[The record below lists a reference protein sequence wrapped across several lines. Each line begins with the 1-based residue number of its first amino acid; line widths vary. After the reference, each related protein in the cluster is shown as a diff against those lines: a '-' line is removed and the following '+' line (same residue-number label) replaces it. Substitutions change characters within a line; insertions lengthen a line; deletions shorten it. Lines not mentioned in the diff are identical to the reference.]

1 MKKIVAIILAV
12 IMIMSFA
19 TVAFAANS
27 FTDISNSKN
36 KEAIETLYELGV
48 IDGYSKTK
56 FSPKLTLSR
65 AEACAI
71 MVRALYGDK
80 IVYWTN
86 SFTDVPARAWYAP
99 YVDAAVYY
107 DIMHGH
113 NATTFAP
120 DKDITYDQM
129 ATLVLNALGY
139 NAPQLSGTWPENVQ
153 RIANVLGLYD
163 NTSRFVLGS
172 DVITRED
179 ACQMLYNALDCYV
192 VEYVRGRI
200 VETDQTLYEKMGFS
214 YEPEYIYATGTI
226 TDLVDVSDYYRT
238 NTYYYLITLNDY
250 NTYLVNSDTKLDVKD
265 YIEIY
270 TDKKT
275 IYHSDYLWVVS
286 YVSKNIIDPSYIQG
300 IVEEVVID
308 STTEPYDDGVYI
320 WTTYFVTIKDKG
332 TFVVYTYNLFNTGD
346 TVILTPVVGSTHY
359 NLTVIERADFGII
372 DPGFTGVN

>member
-1 MKKIVAIILAV
+1 MKKIIAVILAV
-12 IMIMSFA
+12 IMIMSLA

-56 FSPKLTLSR
+56 FGPKLTLSR
-65 AEACAI
+65 AEACAV

-99 YVDAAVYY
+99 YVDVAVYY

-113 NATTFAP
+113 SATTFAP
-120 DKDITYDQM
+120 DEDITYDQM

-139 NAPQLSGTWPENVQ
+139 NAPQLSGTWPENVE
-153 RIANVLGLYD
+153 RIANILGLYD

-172 DVITRED
+172 DAITRED
-179 ACQMLYNALDCYV
+179 ACQMLYNALDCSV

-200 VETDQTLYEKMGFS
+200 VETDQTLYEAMGFE
-214 YEPEYIYATGTI
+214 YEPEYIYTTGII
-226 TDLVDVSDYYRT
+226 TDLVDVSDYYHT

-250 NTYLVNSDTKLDVKD
+250 NTYFVNSNTKLDVKD

-275 IYHSDYLWVVS
+275 IYHNDYLWVVS
-286 YVSKNIIDPSYIQG
+286 HIVKAIVPVEPTKPDVEGTISYIG
-300 IVEEVVID
+300 ENNYLIVDDSKEVY
-308 STTEPYDDGVYI
+308 TEIKIND
-320 WTTYFVTIKDKG
+320 TTYFV
-332 TFVVYTYNLFNTGD
+332 LNTSFKAIPHVGD
-346 TVILTPVVGSTHY
+346 TISLNLYKVLINKGETINFYKVEPHGS
-359 NLTVIERADFGII
+359 
-372 DPGFTGVN
+372 FTE

>member
-19 TVAFAANS
+19 TVAFAANG

-56 FSPKLTLSR
+56 FGPKLTLSR

-80 IVYWTN
+80 TVHWTN
-86 SFTDVPARAWYAP
+86 SFTDVPARAWYAS
-99 YVDAAVYY
+99 YVDVAVYY

-120 DKDITYDQM
+120 DEDITYDQM
-129 ATLVLNALGY
+129 VTLVLNALGY

-163 NTSRFVLGS
+163 NTSRFVFGS
-172 DVITRED
+172 DAITRED
-179 ACQMLYNALDCYV
+179 ACQMLYNALNCYV

-200 VETDQTLYEKMGFS
+200 VETDQTLYEAMGFS
-214 YEPEYIYATGTI
+214 YEPEYTYVTGTI
-226 TDLVDVSDYYRT
+226 TDIVDVSDYYRAK
-238 NTYYYLITLNDY
+238 TYYYLITLNDY
-250 NTYLVNSDTKLDVKD
+250 NTYLVNSDTKLAVKD

-275 IYHSDYLWVVS
+275 VYHSDYLWIVS
-286 YVSKNIIDPSYIQG
+286 YVSKNITDTTNIEG
-300 IVEEVVID
+300 IVEKVVID
-308 STTEPYDDGVYI
+308 PNTPSSDDGVYI

-332 TFVVYTYNLFNTGD
+332 IFTVYTYNLFNTGD
-346 TVILTPVVGSTHY
+346 TVLLTPVVGSTYY
-359 NLTVIERADFGII
+359 NLTIIERADNGII
-372 DPGFTGVN
+372 DSGFAVG

>member
-1 MKKIVAIILAV
+1 MKKIIAVILAV
-12 IMIMSFA
+12 IMIMSLA

-65 AEACAI
+65 AEACAV

-86 SFTDVPARAWYAP
+86 SFTDVPVRAWYAP
-99 YVDAAVYY
+99 YVDVAVYY

-113 NATTFAP
+113 SATTFAP
-120 DKDITYDQM
+120 DEDITYDQM

-139 NAPQLSGTWPENVQ
+139 NAPQLSGTWPENVE
-153 RIANVLGLYD
+153 RIANILGLYD

-172 DVITRED
+172 DAITRED
-179 ACQMLYNALDCYV
+179 ACQMLYNALDCSV

-200 VETDQTLYEKMGFS
+200 VETDQTLYEAMGFE
-214 YEPEYIYATGTI
+214 YEPEYIYTTGII
-226 TDLVDVSDYYRT
+226 TDLVDVSDYYHT

-250 NTYLVNSDTKLDVKD
+250 NTYFVNSNTKLDVKD

-270 TDKKT
+270 TDKET
-275 IYHSDYLWVVS
+275 IYHSDYLWAVS
-286 YVSKNIIDPSYIQG
+286 YIVKTIIPVEPTKPDVEGTISYIG
-300 IVEEVVID
+300 ENNFLMVDDSKEVY
-308 STTEPYDDGVYI
+308 TEIKIND
-320 WTTYFVTIKDKG
+320 TTYFVLNTSFKTIPH
-332 TFVVYTYNLFNTGD
+332 VGD
-346 TVILTPVVGSTHY
+346 TISLNLYKVLINKGETTNFYKVEPHGS
-359 NLTVIERADFGII
+359 
-372 DPGFTGVN
+372 FTE

>member
-1 MKKIVAIILAV
+1 MKKIIAVILAV
-12 IMIMSFA
+12 IMIMSLA

-56 FSPKLTLSR
+56 FGPKLTLSR
-65 AEACAI
+65 AEACAV

-99 YVDAAVYY
+99 YVDVAVYY

-113 NATTFAP
+113 SATTFAP
-120 DKDITYDQM
+120 DEDITYDQM

-139 NAPQLSGTWPENVQ
+139 NAPQLSGTWPENVE
-153 RIANVLGLYD
+153 RIANILGLYD

-179 ACQMLYNALDCYV
+179 ACQMLYNALDCSI

-200 VETDQTLYEKMGFS
+200 VETDQTLYEAMGFD
-214 YEPEYIYATGTI
+214 YEPEYIYTTGII
-226 TDLVDVSDYYRT
+226 TDLVDVSDYYHT

-250 NTYLVNSDTKLDVKD
+250 NTYFVNSDTKLDVKD

-286 YVSKNIIDPSYIQG
+286 YIVKAIIPVEPTKPDVEGTISYIG
-300 IVEEVVID
+300 ENNYVMDDSEEVY
-308 STTEPYDDGVYI
+308 TEIEIND
-320 WTTYFVTIKDKG
+320 TTYFVLNTSFKTIPHI
-332 TFVVYTYNLFNTGD
+332 GD
-346 TVILTPVVGSTHY
+346 TISLKLYKELKDEGETMNLYKAELHVNST
-359 NLTVIERADFGII
+359 E
-372 DPGFTGVN
+372 

>member
-1 MKKIVAIILAV
+1 MKKIIAVILAV
-12 IMIMSFA
+12 IMIMSLA

-56 FSPKLTLSR
+56 FGPKLTLSR
-65 AEACAI
+65 AEACAV

-99 YVDAAVYY
+99 YVDVAVYY

-120 DKDITYDQM
+120 DEDITYDQM

-139 NAPQLSGTWPENVQ
+139 NAPQLSGTWPENVE
-153 RIANVLGLYD
+153 RIANILGLYD

-179 ACQMLYNALDCYV
+179 ACQMLYNALDCSV

-200 VETDQTLYEKMGFS
+200 VETDQTLYEAMGFE
-214 YEPEYIYATGTI
+214 YEPEYIYITGII
-226 TDLVDVSDYYRT
+226 TDLVDVSDYYHT

-250 NTYLVNSDTKLDVKD
+250 NTYFVNSDTKLDVKD

-286 YVSKNIIDPSYIQG
+286 YIVKAIVPVEPTKPNVEGTISYIG
-300 IVEEVVID
+300 RNDYIMDNPEEVYTEIEID
-308 STTEPYDDGVYI
+308 GNN
-320 WTTYFVTIKDKG
+320 YFVLNTSFKTIPH
-332 TFVVYTYNLFNTGD
+332 VGD
-346 TVILTPVVGSTHY
+346 TISL
-359 NLTVIERADFGII
+359 NLYKELKDEGETMNLYKAELHES
-372 DPGFTGVN
+372 FTE

>member
-19 TVAFAANS
+19 TVAFAANG

-56 FSPKLTLSR
+56 FGPKLTLSR

-80 IVYWTN
+80 TVHWTN
-86 SFTDVPARAWYAP
+86 SFTDVPARAWYAS
-99 YVDAAVYY
+99 YVDVAVYY

-120 DKDITYDQM
+120 DEDITYDQM

-163 NTSRFVLGS
+163 NTSRFVFGS
-172 DVITRED
+172 DAITRED

-200 VETDQTLYEKMGFS
+200 VETDQTLYEAMGFS
-214 YEPEYIYATGTI
+214 YEPEYTYVTGTI
-226 TDLVDVSDYYRT
+226 TDIVDVSDYYRAK
-238 NTYYYLITLNDY
+238 TYYYLITLNDY
-250 NTYLVNSDTKLDVKD
+250 NTYLVNSDTKLAVKD

-275 IYHSDYLWVVS
+275 VYHSDYLWIVS
-286 YVSKNIIDPSYIQG
+286 SVSKNITDPTNIEG
-300 IVEEVVID
+300 IVEKVVID
-308 STTEPYDDGVYI
+308 PNTPSSDDGVYI

-332 TFVVYTYNLFNTGD
+332 IFTVYTYNLFNTGD
-346 TVILTPVVGSTHY
+346 TVLLTPVVGSTYY
-359 NLTVIERADFGII
+359 NLTIIERADNGII
-372 DPGFTGVN
+372 DSGFAVG

>member
-1 MKKIVAIILAV
+1 MKKIIAVILAV
-12 IMIMSFA
+12 IMIMSLA

-56 FSPKLTLSR
+56 FGPKLTLSR

-86 SFTDVPARAWYAP
+86 SFTDVPVRAWYAP
-99 YVDAAVYY
+99 YVDVAVYY

-113 NATTFAP
+113 SATTFAP
-120 DKDITYDQM
+120 DEDITYDQM

-139 NAPQLSGTWPENVQ
+139 NAPQLSGTWPENVE
-153 RIANVLGLYD
+153 RIANILGLYD

-172 DVITRED
+172 DAITRED
-179 ACQMLYNALDCYV
+179 ACQMLYNALDCSV

-200 VETDQTLYEKMGFS
+200 VETDQTLYEAMGFE
-214 YEPEYIYATGTI
+214 YEPEYIYTTGII
-226 TDLVDVSDYYRT
+226 TDLVDVSDYYHT

-250 NTYLVNSDTKLDVKD
+250 NTYFVNSNTKLDVKD

-270 TDKKT
+270 TDKET
-275 IYHSDYLWVVS
+275 IYHSDYLWAVS
-286 YVSKNIIDPSYIQG
+286 YIVKTIIPVEPTKPDVEGTISYIG
-300 IVEEVVID
+300 ENNFLMVDDSKEVY
-308 STTEPYDDGVYI
+308 TEIKIND
-320 WTTYFVTIKDKG
+320 TTYFVLNTSFKTIPH
-332 TFVVYTYNLFNTGD
+332 VGD
-346 TVILTPVVGSTHY
+346 TISLNLYKVLINKGETTNFYKVEPHGS
-359 NLTVIERADFGII
+359 
-372 DPGFTGVN
+372 FTE

>member
-1 MKKIVAIILAV
+1 MKKIIAVILAV
-12 IMIMSFA
+12 IMIMSLA

-56 FSPKLTLSR
+56 FGPKLTLSR
-65 AEACAI
+65 AEACAV

-86 SFTDVPARAWYAP
+86 SFTDVPARAWYAS
-99 YVDAAVYY
+99 YVDVAVYY

-113 NATTFAP
+113 SATTFAP
-120 DKDITYDQM
+120 DEDITYDQM

-139 NAPQLSGTWPENVQ
+139 NAPQLSGTWPENVE
-153 RIANVLGLYD
+153 RIANILGLYD

-172 DVITRED
+172 DAITRED
-179 ACQMLYNALDCYV
+179 ACQMLYNALDCSI

-200 VETDQTLYEKMGFS
+200 VETDQTLYEAMGFE
-214 YEPEYIYATGTI
+214 YEPEYIYTTGII
-226 TDLVDVSDYYRT
+226 TDLVDVSDYYHT

-250 NTYLVNSDTKLDVKD
+250 NTYFVNSNIKLDVKD

-275 IYHSDYLWVVS
+275 IYHSDYLWAVS
-286 YVSKNIIDPSYIQG
+286 YIVKTIIPVEPTKPDVEGTISYIG
-300 IVEEVVID
+300 KNNLIVDDSKEVY
-308 STTEPYDDGVYI
+308 TEIKIND
-320 WTTYFVTIKDKG
+320 TTYFV
-332 TFVVYTYNLFNTGD
+332 LNTSFKAIPHVGD
-346 TVILTPVVGSTHY
+346 TISLNLYKVLLTNEGETINFYKVEPHGS
-359 NLTVIERADFGII
+359 
-372 DPGFTGVN
+372 FTE

>member
-1 MKKIVAIILAV
+1 MKKIIAVILAV
-12 IMIMSFA
+12 IMIMSLA

-56 FSPKLTLSR
+56 FGPKLTLSR
-65 AEACAI
+65 AEACAV

-99 YVDAAVYY
+99 YVDVAVYY

-113 NATTFAP
+113 SATTFAP
-120 DKDITYDQM
+120 DEDITYDQM

-139 NAPQLSGTWPENVQ
+139 NAPQLSGTWPENVE
-153 RIANVLGLYD
+153 RIANILGLYD

-172 DVITRED
+172 DAITRED
-179 ACQMLYNALDCYV
+179 ACQMLYNALDCSV

-200 VETDQTLYEKMGFS
+200 VETDQTLYEAMGFN
-214 YEPEYIYATGTI
+214 YEPEYIYATGII
-226 TDLVDVSDYYRT
+226 TDLVDVSDYYHT

-250 NTYLVNSDTKLDVKD
+250 NTYFVNSDTKLDIKD

-275 IYHSDYLWVVS
+275 IYHSDYLWAVS
-286 YVSKNIIDPSYIQG
+286 YIVKAIIPVEPTKPDVEGTISYIG
-300 IVEEVVID
+300 ENNYVMDDSKEVY
-308 STTEPYDDGVYI
+308 TEIEIND
-320 WTTYFVTIKDKG
+320 TTYFVLNTSFKTIPH
-332 TFVVYTYNLFNTGD
+332 VGD
-346 TVILTPVVGSTHY
+346 TISL
-359 NLTVIERADFGII
+359 NLYKVLKDEGETINLYKAELHLS
-372 DPGFTGVN
+372 FTE

>member
-1 MKKIVAIILAV
+1 MKKIIAVILAV
-12 IMIMSFA
+12 IMVMSLA

-56 FSPKLTLSR
+56 FGPKLTLSR
-65 AEACAI
+65 AEACAV

-80 IVYWTN
+80 TVYWTN
-86 SFTDVPARAWYAP
+86 SFTDVPTRAWYAP
-99 YVDAAVYY
+99 YVDVAVYY

-113 NATTFAP
+113 SATTFAP
-120 DKDITYDQM
+120 DEDITYDQM

-139 NAPQLSGTWPENVQ
+139 NAPQLSGTWPENVE
-153 RIANVLGLYD
+153 RIANILGLYD

-172 DVITRED
+172 DAITRED
-179 ACQMLYNALDCYV
+179 ACQMLYNALDCSI

-200 VETDQTLYEKMGFS
+200 VETDQTLYEAMGFE
-214 YEPEYIYATGTI
+214 YEPEYIYTTGII
-226 TDLVDVSDYYRT
+226 TDLVDVSDYYHT

-250 NTYLVNSDTKLDVKD
+250 NTYFVNSDTKLDVKD

-275 IYHSDYLWVVS
+275 IYHSDYLWAVS
-286 YVSKNIIDPSYIQG
+286 YIVKTIIPVEPTKPDVEGTISYIG
-300 IVEEVVID
+300 ENNLIVDDSKEVY
-308 STTEPYDDGVYI
+308 TEIKIND
-320 WTTYFVTIKDKG
+320 TTYFI
-332 TFVVYTYNLFNTGD
+332 LNTSFKAIPHVGD
-346 TVILTPVVGSTHY
+346 TISLNLYKVLLTNEGETINFYKVEPHGS
-359 NLTVIERADFGII
+359 
-372 DPGFTGVN
+372 FTE

>member
-1 MKKIVAIILAV
+1 MKKIIAVILAV
-12 IMIMSFA
+12 IMIMSLA

-56 FSPKLTLSR
+56 FGPKLTLSR
-65 AEACAI
+65 AEACAV

-86 SFTDVPARAWYAP
+86 SFTDVPVRAWYAP
-99 YVDAAVYY
+99 YVDVAVYY

-113 NATTFAP
+113 SATTFAP
-120 DKDITYDQM
+120 DEDITYDQM
-129 ATLVLNALGY
+129 ATLVLNVLGY
-139 NAPQLSGTWPENVQ
+139 NAPQLSGTWPENVK
-153 RIANVLGLYD
+153 RIANILGLYD

-172 DVITRED
+172 DAITRED
-179 ACQMLYNALDCYV
+179 ACQMLYNALDCSV

-200 VETDQTLYEKMGFS
+200 VETDQTLYEVMGFD
-214 YEPEYIYATGTI
+214 YEPEYIYTTGII
-226 TDLVDVSDYYRT
+226 TDLVDVSDYYHT

-250 NTYLVNSDTKLDVKD
+250 NTYFVNSDTKLDVKD

-275 IYHSDYLWVVS
+275 IYHSDYLWAVS
-286 YVSKNIIDPSYIQG
+286 YIVKAIIPVEPTKPDVEGTISYIG
-300 IVEEVVID
+300 ENNYVMDDSKEVY
-308 STTEPYDDGVYI
+308 TEIEIND
-320 WTTYFVTIKDKG
+320 TTYFVLNTSFKTIPHI
-332 TFVVYTYNLFNTGD
+332 GD
-346 TVILTPVVGSTHY
+346 TISLKLYKELKDEGKTI
-359 NLTVIERADFGII
+359 NLYKAELHLS
-372 DPGFTGVN
+372 FTE

>member
-1 MKKIVAIILAV
+1 MKKIIAVILAV
-12 IMIMSFA
+12 IMIMSLA

-65 AEACAI
+65 AEACAV

-86 SFTDVPARAWYAP
+86 SFTDVPVRAWYAP
-99 YVDAAVYY
+99 YVDVAVYY

-113 NATTFAP
+113 SATTFAP
-120 DKDITYDQM
+120 DEDITYDQM

-139 NAPQLSGTWPENVQ
+139 NAPQLSGTWPENVE
-153 RIANVLGLYD
+153 RIANILGLYD

-172 DVITRED
+172 DAITRED
-179 ACQMLYNALDCYV
+179 ACQMLYNALDCSV

-200 VETDQTLYEKMGFS
+200 VETDQTLYEAMGFE
-214 YEPEYIYATGTI
+214 YEPEYIYTTGII
-226 TDLVDVSDYYRT
+226 TDLVDVSDYYHT

-250 NTYLVNSDTKLDVKD
+250 NTYFVNSNTKLDVKD

-270 TDKKT
+270 TDKET
-275 IYHSDYLWVVS
+275 IYHSDYLWAVS
-286 YVSKNIIDPSYIQG
+286 YIVKTIIPVEPTKPDVEGTISYIG
-300 IVEEVVID
+300 ENNYLIVDDSKEVY
-308 STTEPYDDGVYI
+308 TEIKIND
-320 WTTYFVTIKDKG
+320 TTYFV
-332 TFVVYTYNLFNTGD
+332 LNTSFKAIPHVGD
-346 TVILTPVVGSTHY
+346 TISLNLYKVLINKGETINFYKVEPHGS
-359 NLTVIERADFGII
+359 
-372 DPGFTGVN
+372 FTE

>member
-1 MKKIVAIILAV
+1 MKKIIAVILAV
-12 IMIMSFA
+12 IMIMSLA

-56 FSPKLTLSR
+56 FGPKLTLSR

-99 YVDAAVYY
+99 YVDVAVYY

-113 NATTFAP
+113 SATTFAP
-120 DKDITYDQM
+120 DEDITYDQM

-139 NAPQLSGTWPENVQ
+139 NAPQLSGTWPENVE
-153 RIANVLGLYD
+153 RIANILGLYD

-179 ACQMLYNALDCYV
+179 ACQMLYNALDCSV

-200 VETDQTLYEKMGFS
+200 VETDQTLYEAMGFE
-214 YEPEYIYATGTI
+214 YEPTPAPTP
-226 TDLVDVSDYYRT
+226 DPVKP
-238 NTYYYLITLNDY
+238 
-250 NTYLVNSDTKLDVKD
+250 VNPPVADNQ
-265 YIEIY
+265 IF
-270 TDKKT
+270 
-275 IYHSDYLWVVS
+275 
-286 YVSKNIIDPSYIQG
+286 G
-300 IVEEVVID
+300 IVEFFKTYTYGENHEYTGYEIKFYDNTTIYKTAGTKIIADGKLNENKLTEATEANLGYGDYVWLEKTYSNSNVYKIVAVIHFSAFQPDAGPDDIPVND
-308 STTEPYDDGVYI
+308 STGTGADG
-320 WTTYFVTIKDKG
+320 TG
-332 TFVVYTYNLFNTGD
+332 TPL
-346 TVILTPVVGSTHY
+346 I
-359 NLTVIERADFGII
+359 RW
-372 DPGFTGVN
+372 

>member
-1 MKKIVAIILAV
+1 MKKIIAVILAV
-12 IMIMSFA
+12 IMIMSLA

-56 FSPKLTLSR
+56 FGPKLTLSR
-65 AEACAI
+65 AEACAV

-99 YVDAAVYY
+99 YVDVAVYY

-113 NATTFAP
+113 SATTFAP
-120 DKDITYDQM
+120 DEDITYDQM

-139 NAPQLSGTWPENVQ
+139 NAPQLSGTWPENVE
-153 RIANVLGLYD
+153 RIANILGLYD

-179 ACQMLYNALDCYV
+179 ACQILYNALDCSV

-200 VETDQTLYEKMGFS
+200 VETDQTLYEAMGFE
-214 YEPEYIYATGTI
+214 YEPTPAPTPDPVKPVNPPVADNQVFGIVKFVETYTYGENHEYTGYEIEFYDNATEYKTASTKIIADGKLNENKLTEATEANLGRGDYVWLEKTYSNSDVYKIVAVIHLSAFQPAAGPDDIPVNDNTGTG
-226 TDLVDVSDYYRT
+226 T
-238 NTYYYLITLNDY
+238 
-250 NTYLVNSDTKLDVKD
+250 
-265 YIEIY
+265 
-270 TDKKT
+270 
-275 IYHSDYLWVVS
+275 
-286 YVSKNIIDPSYIQG
+286 G
-300 IVEEVVID
+300 A
-308 STTEPYDDGVYI
+308 DG
-320 WTTYFVTIKDKG
+320 TG
-332 TFVVYTYNLFNTGD
+332 TPMT
-346 TVILTPVVGSTHY
+346 
-359 NLTVIERADFGII
+359 R
-372 DPGFTGVN
+372 

>member
-1 MKKIVAIILAV
+1 MKKIIAVILAV
-12 IMIMSFA
+12 IMIMSLA

-36 KEAIETLYELGV
+36 KEAIETLYELSV

-56 FSPKLTLSR
+56 FGPKLTLSR
-65 AEACAI
+65 AEACAV

-99 YVDAAVYY
+99 YVDVAVYY

-113 NATTFAP
+113 SATTFAP
-120 DKDITYDQM
+120 DEDITYDQM

-139 NAPQLSGTWPENVQ
+139 NAPQLSGTWPENVE
-153 RIANVLGLYD
+153 RIANILGLYD

-179 ACQMLYNALDCYV
+179 ACQMLYNALDCSI

-200 VETDQTLYEKMGFS
+200 VETDQTLYEAMGFD
-214 YEPEYIYATGTI
+214 YEPEYIYTTGII
-226 TDLVDVSDYYRT
+226 TDLVDVSDYYHT

-250 NTYLVNSDTKLDVKD
+250 NTYFVNSDTKLDVKD

-286 YVSKNIIDPSYIQG
+286 YIVKAIIPVEPTKPDVEGTISYIG
-300 IVEEVVID
+300 ENNYVMDNPEEVY
-308 STTEPYDDGVYI
+308 TEI
-320 WTTYFVTIKDKG
+320 EINNTSYFV
-332 TFVVYTYNLFNTGD
+332 LNTSFKTTPHVGD
-346 TVILTPVVGSTHY
+346 TISLKLYKELKDEGETMNLYKAELHVNST
-359 NLTVIERADFGII
+359 E
-372 DPGFTGVN
+372 

>member
-1 MKKIVAIILAV
+1 MKKIIAVILAV
-12 IMIMSFA
+12 IMIMSLA

-65 AEACAI
+65 AEACAV

-99 YVDAAVYY
+99 YVDVAVYY

-113 NATTFAP
+113 SATTFAP
-120 DKDITYDQM
+120 DEDITYDQM

-139 NAPQLSGTWPENVQ
+139 NAPQLSGTWPENVE
-153 RIANVLGLYD
+153 RIANILGLYD
-163 NTSRFVLGS
+163 NTSRFILGS

-179 ACQMLYNALDCYV
+179 ACQMLYNALDCSV

-200 VETDQTLYEKMGFS
+200 VETDQTLYEAMGFE
-214 YEPEYIYATGTI
+214 YEPTPAPTP
-226 TDLVDVSDYYRT
+226 DPVKP
-238 NTYYYLITLNDY
+238 
-250 NTYLVNSDTKLDVKD
+250 VNPPVADNQ
-265 YIEIY
+265 IF
-270 TDKKT
+270 
-275 IYHSDYLWVVS
+275 
-286 YVSKNIIDPSYIQG
+286 G
-300 IVEEVVID
+300 IVEFFKTYTYGENHEYTGYEIKFYDNTTIYKTAGTKIIADGKLNENKLTEATEANLDYGDYVWLERTYRNSDVYKIVAVTHLSAFQPDAGPDDTPVND
-308 STTEPYDDGVYI
+308 STGTGTDG
-320 WTTYFVTIKDKG
+320 TNTSTI
-332 TFVVYTYNLFNTGD
+332 
-346 TVILTPVVGSTHY
+346 H
-359 NLTVIERADFGII
+359 
-372 DPGFTGVN
+372 

>member
-1 MKKIVAIILAV
+1 MKKIIAVILAV
-12 IMIMSFA
+12 IMIMSLA

-56 FSPKLTLSR
+56 FGPKLTLSR
-65 AEACAI
+65 AEACAV

-99 YVDAAVYY
+99 YVDVAVYY

-113 NATTFAP
+113 SATTFAP
-120 DKDITYDQM
+120 DEDITYDQM

-139 NAPQLSGTWPENVQ
+139 NAPQLSGTWPENVE
-153 RIANVLGLYD
+153 RIANILGLYD

-172 DVITRED
+172 DAITRED
-179 ACQMLYNALDCYV
+179 ACQMLYNALDCSV
-192 VEYVRGRI
+192 VEYVRDRI
-200 VETDQTLYEKMGFS
+200 VETDQTLYEAMGFE
-214 YEPEYIYATGTI
+214 YEPEYIYTTGII
-226 TDLVDVSDYYRT
+226 TDLVDVSDYYHT

-250 NTYLVNSDTKLDVKD
+250 NTYFVNSNIKLDVKD

-275 IYHSDYLWVVS
+275 IYHSDYLWAVS
-286 YVSKNIIDPSYIQG
+286 YIVKTIIPVEPTKPDVEGTISYIG
-300 IVEEVVID
+300 ENNLIVDDSKEVY
-308 STTEPYDDGVYI
+308 TEIKIND
-320 WTTYFVTIKDKG
+320 TTYFV
-332 TFVVYTYNLFNTGD
+332 LNTSFKAIPHVGD
-346 TVILTPVVGSTHY
+346 TISLNLYKVLLTNEGETINFYKV
-359 NLTVIERADFGII
+359 
-372 DPGFTGVN
+372 

>member
-1 MKKIVAIILAV
+1 MKKIIAVILAV
-12 IMIMSFA
+12 IMIMSLA

-56 FSPKLTLSR
+56 FGPKLTLSR
-65 AEACAI
+65 AEACAV

-99 YVDAAVYY
+99 YVDIAVYY

-113 NATTFAP
+113 SATTFAP
-120 DKDITYDQM
+120 DEDITYDQM

-139 NAPQLSGTWPENVQ
+139 NAPQLSGTWPENVE
-153 RIANVLGLYD
+153 RIANILGLYD

-179 ACQMLYNALDCYV
+179 ACQMLYNALDCSV

-200 VETDQTLYEKMGFS
+200 VETDQTLYEAMGFE
-214 YEPEYIYATGTI
+214 YEPTPAPIPDPVKPVNPPVADNQIFGVVEFFKTYTYGENHEYTGYEIKFDDNTTIYKTAGTKIIADGKLNGNKLTEATEANLGLGDYVWLEKTYSNSDVYKIVAVIHLSAFQPAAGPDDVPVDDSTGT
-226 TDLVDVSDYYRT
+226 
-238 NTYYYLITLNDY
+238 
-250 NTYLVNSDTKLDVKD
+250 
-265 YIEIY
+265 
-270 TDKKT
+270 
-275 IYHSDYLWVVS
+275 
-286 YVSKNIIDPSYIQG
+286 G
-300 IVEEVVID
+300 A
-308 STTEPYDDGVYI
+308 DG
-320 WTTYFVTIKDKG
+320 TG
-332 TFVVYTYNLFNTGD
+332 TPM
-346 TVILTPVVGSTHY
+346 IPW
-359 NLTVIERADFGII
+359 
-372 DPGFTGVN
+372 

>member
-1 MKKIVAIILAV
+1 MKKIIAVILAV
-12 IMIMSFA
+12 IMVMSLA

-65 AEACAI
+65 AEACAV

-99 YVDAAVYY
+99 YVDVAVYY

-113 NATTFAP
+113 SATTFAP
-120 DKDITYDQM
+120 DEDITYDQM

-139 NAPQLSGTWPENVQ
+139 NAPQLSGTWPENVE
-153 RIANVLGLYD
+153 RIANMLGRYD

-179 ACQMLYNALDCYV
+179 ACQMLYNALDCSV

-200 VETDQTLYEKMGFS
+200 VETDQ
-214 YEPEYIYATGTI
+214 
-226 TDLVDVSDYYRT
+226 
-238 NTYYYLITLNDY
+238 
-250 NTYLVNSDTKLDVKD
+250 
-265 YIEIY
+265 
-270 TDKKT
+270 
-275 IYHSDYLWVVS
+275 
-286 YVSKNIIDPSYIQG
+286 
-300 IVEEVVID
+300 
-308 STTEPYDDGVYI
+308 
-320 WTTYFVTIKDKG
+320 
-332 TFVVYTYNLFNTGD
+332 NL
-346 TVILTPVVGSTHY
+346 
-359 NLTVIERADFGII
+359 
-372 DPGFTGVN
+372 

>member
-1 MKKIVAIILAV
+1 MKKIIAVILAV
-12 IMIMSFA
+12 IMIMSLA

-56 FSPKLTLSR
+56 FGPKLTLSR
-65 AEACAI
+65 AEACAV

-80 IVYWTN
+80 IIYWTN

-99 YVDAAVYY
+99 YVDVAVYY

-113 NATTFAP
+113 SATIFAP
-120 DKDITYDQM
+120 DEDITYDQM

-139 NAPQLSGTWPENVQ
+139 NAPQLSGTWPENVE
-153 RIANVLGLYD
+153 RIANILGLYD

-172 DVITRED
+172 DAITRED
-179 ACQMLYNALDCYV
+179 ACQMLYNALDCSV

-200 VETDQTLYEKMGFS
+200 VETDQTLYEAMGFD
-214 YEPEYIYATGTI
+214 YEPEYIYTTGII
-226 TDLVDVSDYYRT
+226 TDLVDVSDYYHT

-250 NTYLVNSDTKLDVKD
+250 NTYFVNSDTKLDVKD

-286 YVSKNIIDPSYIQG
+286 YIVKAIIPVEPTKPDVEGTISYIG
-300 IVEEVVID
+300 KNNYVMDNPEEVYTEIEID
-308 STTEPYDDGVYI
+308 GNN
-320 WTTYFVTIKDKG
+320 YFVLNTSFKTIPH
-332 TFVVYTYNLFNTGD
+332 VGD
-346 TVILTPVVGSTHY
+346 TISL
-359 NLTVIERADFGII
+359 NLYKELKDEGETMNLYKAELHES
-372 DPGFTGVN
+372 FTE